1 MNPTNTLLNPRQ
13 KSFADRVIVGTPAGR
28 AWEQAGY
35 HARGNAAEVEACKAL
50 KKPKIKAYIKAE
62 RARLEKAGQFERSN
76 LVDYLVSVIRTPVG
90 QLDGGS
96 PLVQEYTIEE
106 GEAGTR
112 TRTKVKMANKLQAAK
127 QLAEVMGWNKPQ
139 EVKVDLSEKLSTIIS
154 KIRSSH

>member
-1 MNPTNTLLNPRQ
+1 MNPTSTLLNPRQ

-62 RARLEKAGQFERSN
+62 RARLEKAGEFERSN
-76 LVDYLVSVIRTPVG
+76 LVEYLVNVIRTPVG

-96 PLVQEYTIEE
+96 PLVQEFITEQ
-106 GEAGTR
+106 GEAG
-112 TRTKVKMANKLQAAK
+112 TRTKVKMANKLQATK
-127 QLAEVMGWNKPQ
+127 QLADVMGWSRPQ
-139 EVKVDLSEKLSTIIS
+139 EVKVDLSEQLSELIF
-154 KIRSSH
+154 KVRNKH